1 MKKPSI
7 ANVLTKLD
15 TLHEAVT
22 SFAGRF
28 DTVESR
34 FDTVESRFDTLESRF
49 DKVERTLDE
58 HSVALL
64 ELSTITAQHS
74 EMHRDHSA
82 ALGRIEQ
89 RQRAET
95 RTLDDHEGRIMV
107 LEQRP
112 YRSTP
117 AV

>member
-7 ANVLTKLD
+7 ATVLTKLD
-15 TLHEAVT
+15 TLHEAVMSLSRT
-22 SFAGRF
+22 ADAHTAEF
-28 DTVESR
+28 DSIDR
-34 FDTVESRFDTLESRF
+34 RF

-64 ELSTITAQHS
+64 ELSTILGQHS
-74 EMHRDHSA
+74 ALHREHSA

-89 RQRAET
+89 RQRSET
-95 RTLDDHEGRIMV
+95 RALDDHEARINV

-112 YRSTP
+112 YPATP